1 MKTILL
7 TVCLA
12 IFVASNCL
20 AQQTNRKDLAIARK
34 IDRVVNQ
41 QMTANTI
48 PGVSLA
54 VLRKGKIVLLKSYG
68 LANVEHQVP
77 VTPATVFQSGSI
89 GKQFTAAAVMILVQ
103 ENKLS
108 LDDKISKYF
117 PDVPAAWKD
126 ITIWHLL
133 THTSGL
139 GDYPSEIDLKRDY
152 TEDELFSAFKKAPLD
167 FQPGSSWNYSNVG
180 YVTLGILIRKIT
192 GKFYGEFIKER
203 IFQPL
208 QMTTA
213 RVISEADIVPNRAA
227 GYRLVQGELKNQE
240 WVSPSTN
247 STADGSLYFS
257 ILDMAKWDAAL
268 YTDRPLTQSTRDK
281 IWTPARLNDG
291 TTKDYGFGWHLGE
304 YHGHRL
310 AFHGGAWQ
318 GFKTFIMRFL
328 DTELTII
335 FLANSW
341 ETRDF
346 KFARGLASAF
356 YPDFAL
362 PPVRTIA
369 DTEPKTTSV
378 VRRALMQILMHS
390 DENKEV
396 AQSLNAFSLPVAIIH
411 SSELIERKTE
421 NNLRVY
427 RYLLTDIGRSAICT
441 VKLTPDDKIAS
452 LQLVE
457 L

>member
-1 MKTILL
+1 MKPILL
-7 TVCLA
+7 NACLA
-12 IFVASNCL
+12 VFVATTCL
-20 AQQTNRKDLAIARK
+20 AQQTNREARK

-41 QMTANTI
+41 QMAANAI

-54 VLRKGKIVLLKSYG
+54 VLRRGKIVLLKSYG
-68 LANVEHQVP
+68 LANVEHRVP
-77 VTPATVFQSGSI
+77 VTPATVFQSGSL

-108 LDDKISKYF
+108 LADKISKYF
-117 PDVPAAWKD
+117 PDVPATWND
-126 ITIWHLL
+126 ITIRHLL

-139 GDYPSEIDLKRDY
+139 GDYPPEIDLKRDY
-152 TEDELFSAFKKAPLD
+152 TEDQLFEAFKKIPLD

-192 GKFYGEFIKER
+192 GKFYGDFIMER

-213 RVISEADIVPNRAA
+213 RVISEADIVSHRAA
-227 GYRLVQGELKNQE
+227 GYRLVNGELKNQE

-257 ILDMAKWDAAL
+257 ILDLAKWDAAL
-268 YTDRPLTQSTRDK
+268 YTDQLLTQSSRDK
-281 IWTPARLNDG
+281 IWTPTRLNNG

-318 GFKTFIMRFL
+318 GFKTFIVRFL

-346 KFARGLASAF
+346 KFARRLAAAF
-356 YPDFAL
+356 YPAFSL
-362 PPVRTIA
+362 PDVKTIE
-369 DTEPKTTSV
+369 DTDPKTTSMI
-378 VRRALMQILMHS
+378 RRALMQILMHS
-390 DENKEV
+390 DENKEI

-411 SSELIERKTE
+411 SSELIERKTQ

-441 VKLTPDDKIAS
+441 VKLTPDDKIIS
-452 LQLVE
+452 LQLVK